1 VRSPLRPVP
10 MSAPSTW
17 LQQHLAREPVRVN
30 STSNGTPLW
39 DQLNALISAGHSG
52 TYTGGKGVL
61 VRSLLDGLSS
71 TVVPAS
77 FIVNDIV
84 VPSTVYPSSGGG
96 GGNPECPCDSGS
108 SGYSPGPNCPT
119 GEDNERGPWNFAQI
133 GAVVG
138 SGMSTLI
145 YQFDQIQSSTWGW
158 GVFYATDSNSADQR
172 CRWLE
177 SDNGYDCPGGW
188 IPNGG
193 TFQSDSTKRGAGY
206 YPAGNPYAN
215 AEWGGGT
222 GCHFASYQPAIDQT
236 DAADNTGKNI
246 VQDYDCQ
253 CNYDLKGEGWGQ
265 WVEQWMQDATPK
277 SGFSWQGWFGRG
289 KAPSYALDFAACWVN
304 NPRDM
309 IQLQNAMWYRRQ
321 QWSNQMLPSS
331 SWNANDATS
340 LRPYW
345 GWNEV
350 PVTGSAMDN
359 PANWD
364 AIFVKLPA
372 AICGGHGKAD
382 SVTCLSDGAQRQLE
396 TDLANYVNNQI
407 LWPGAGNV
415 DKRPGSA
422 VVFLNEEARNGRWG
436 QQFSRRF
443 ACENW
448 TSPSNRFKIV
458 ESNGVCYIDYA

>member
-1 VRSPLRPVP
+1 MCVR
-10 MSAPSTW
+10 ACGSTRSG
-17 LQQHLAREPVRVN
+17 LLA
-30 STSNGTPLW
+30 
-39 DQLNALISAGHSG
+39 
-52 TYTGGKGVL
+52 
-61 VRSLLDGLSS
+61 
-71 TVVPAS
+71 
-77 FIVNDIV
+77 
-84 VPSTVYPSSGGG
+84 
-96 GGNPECPCDSGS
+96 
-108 SGYSPGPNCPT
+108 
-119 GEDNERGPWNFAQI
+119 
-133 GAVVG
+133 
-138 SGMSTLI
+138 
-145 YQFDQIQSSTWGW
+145 
-158 GVFYATDSNSADQR
+158 
-172 CRWLE
+172 
-177 SDNGYDCPGGW
+177 
-188 IPNGG
+188 
-193 TFQSDSTKRGAGY
+193 
-206 YPAGNPYAN
+206 
-215 AEWGGGT
+215 
-222 GCHFASYQPAIDQT
+222 
-236 DAADNTGKNI
+236 
-246 VQDYDCQ
+246 QDYDCQ

-304 NPRDM
+304 NPRECAIATLDSADAGAPPSHESQRARLLTGALARVSQHDSAPERDVVSAAAVVQPDAAELVVERERCDQPTPLLGLERGHHRTPHAPHAACSTRPHAPHVACFTRRM
-309 IQLQNAMWYRRQ
+309 LHTPPHAAPHAECTTCMYRSPHAPHVAPHAECSTRHNLHLLHPPLQRMT
-321 QWSNQMLPSS
+321 
-331 SWNANDATS
+331 ATVP
-340 LRPYW
+340 RTAQ
-345 GWNEV
+345 V